1 MTISFEFCNNDDNE
15 KKKEKGTELQEIDF
29 AKEAASDRFEASTR
43 LEKRLIKTTAK
54 I

>member
-1 MTISFEFCNNDDNE
+1 MTISFEFCNNDNNE
-15 KKKEKGTELQEIDF
+15 KKKKGTELQEIDF

-43 LEKRLIKTTAK
+43 LEKRLIKTTVK